1 MLKKSAIRRITTAS
15 IALIIASILYFFPSN
30 ETMIT
35 PNKTHYI
42 DVLKTPIYLLNKE
55 ELVVRTDIAIEN
67 NDTLNK
73 IKELI
78 TALTINSEKKEYI
91 LKNFKQIIPEQ
102 TKVLDISLTDGLLKV
117 NFSKEFLTIE
127 KDKEEALIEALIY
140 TLTDIEEVKEI
151 MIFIDGEKLNILPQS
166 KIILPNTLDRN
177 YGINK
182 IYDLNDLKNSSKT
195 TVYFLGK
202 EDDVTYYI
210 PVTKIN
216 NTEKNK
222 IEVIIEELKSSPI
235 YETNLISYL
244 ASSAELLNYQILENQ
259 VNLSFNNY
267 IFDDLNE
274 KNILEEVKYSI
285 SLSLKDSIG
294 AKQVNF
300 IVDEEVI
307 DTIDVP

>member
-244 ASSAELLNYQILENQ
+244 AASTNMTNYEILENSI
-259 VNLSFNNY
+259 NLSFDN
-267 IFDDLNE
+267 
-274 KNILEEVKYSI
+274 SR
-285 SLSLKDSIG
+285 S
-294 AKQVNF
+294 
-300 IVDEEVI
+300 
-307 DTIDVP
+307 